1 MDPLAALPVPAA
13 PVTSAADAP
22 KPRDARSGDAAD
34 AGSFDDALKQELA
47 TLAPDSD
54 KPAAKESGA
63 PDASTEPGDGAA
75 RVDPAAAADAAI
87 AALIGDAAAQP
98 LPNAIVAQAVA
109 APASDAAKTPA
120 GETDAETTIAAAS
133 GGGGRRGFEGT
144 AAERGLPG
152 RRNIERGVAGE
163 RATADRGAVDR
174 ATLDR
179 AAVASTAAERSSV
192 ERGALE
198 RTATERTTREPGE
211 VRDAAGV
218 RGSHD
223 LPGSARDKAAAD
235 TPTAAFLAAL
245 GAERNAAA
253 EAATAV
259 APALAALDSLTAAS
273 LTAKW
278 TAPGTGIF
286 DPAPAP
292 VTARVDTPL
301 GTNGWGEAFQQK
313 IVWLVDRQLGN
324 AELHVNP
331 PHLGPIEVMLNLS
344 DEGTR
349 IAFCSPHAAVR
360 EAIEASLP
368 ELRTALD
375 ERGLS
380 LGQASVSADSSAARE
395 QFSNHARDSG
405 RQTHPG
411 RPATGPVI
419 AEPPMAS
426 SLRVQRGIVD
436 LFA

>member
-34 AGSFDDALKQELA
+34 PGSFDDALKQELA

-54 KPAAKESGA
+54 KPAAKESGTA
-63 PDASTEPGDGAA
+63 DASSETGDGATL
-75 RVDPAAAADAAI
+75 VDPAAAADAAI
-87 AALIGDAAAQP
+87 AALIGDAASQP
-98 LPNAIVAQAVA
+98 LPSAIVAQP
-109 APASDAAKTPA
+109 APAPAIDTAKTPA
-120 GETDAETTIAAAS
+120 GETDAEPTIASAS
-133 GGGGRRGFEGT
+133 GGGQRRGFEGT
-144 AAERGLPG
+144 AAERGVPG
-152 RRNIERGVAGE
+152 RRNIERGAAGE
-163 RATADRGAVDR
+163 RATADRGATDR
-174 ATLDR
+174 ATSDR
-179 AAVASTAAERSSV
+179 AAVAATAAERSSV

-198 RTATERTTREPGE
+198 RYATERTAREPGE

-223 LPGSARDKAAAD
+223 LPGSSRDKAAD

-253 EAATAV
+253 EAAAPI
-259 APALAALDSLTAAS
+259 APAVAALDSLTAAS

-278 TAPGTGIF
+278 TAPGAGGIS
-286 DPAPAP
+286 DSAP
-292 VTARVDTPL
+292 VTARIDTPL

-395 QFSNHARDSG
+395 QFSNQARDSG
-405 RQTHPG
+405 RQTYPG
-411 RPATGPVI
+411 RPVTGPVI
-419 AEPPMAS
+419 AEPPMAA